1 MKTTKNH
8 IKMKNLIQLIFLC
21 FIVAIMAFA
30 STAASHYRVG
40 PSKIDTLLMIEKE
53 EPLQLEAWML
63 EFETTNLKNQNDV

>member
-8 IKMKNLIQLIFLC
+8 IKMKNFLQLILFC

-30 STAASHYRVG
+30 STAASHNEPA
-40 PSKIDTLLMIEKE
+40 PSKIDTLLMVDQE

-63 EFETTNLKNQNDV
+63 EFETKTINENV

>member
-1 MKTTKNH
+1 MTIKT
-8 IKMKNLIQLIFLC
+8 LLLGLLL
-21 FIVAIMAFA
+21 VAIMAFA

-63 EFETTNLKNQNDV
+63 EFETTNLKNQNDI